1 MPLTRCPELDEEN
14 PVSLRGVYTRIAELS
29 AHNFTRQNTRVYHF
43 RCTVHNRRREA
54 APAVALKTP
63 ASFHIANQI
72 PVHRPGLEFRI
83 RGYFEADFIVVA
95 SMIPIHVN
103 SCSKS

>member
-63 ASFHIANQI
+63 ASFDIANQI
-72 PVHRPGLEFRI
+72 PVHRPGLEFQDPRI
-83 RGYFEADFIVVA
+83 LRGRL
-95 SMIPIHVN
+95 HRGRVN
-103 SCSKS
+103 VPDSCQ